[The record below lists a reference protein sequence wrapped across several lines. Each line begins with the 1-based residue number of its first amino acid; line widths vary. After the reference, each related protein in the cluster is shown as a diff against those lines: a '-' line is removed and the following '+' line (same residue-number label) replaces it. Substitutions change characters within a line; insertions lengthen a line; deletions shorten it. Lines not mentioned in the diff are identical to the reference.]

1 MDSVFGTG
9 SSTALDAMGSAGSSF
24 ATGAGL
30 GLIRPASTGSVNL
43 DGNPNLYGSSLSSL
57 APYPYSP
64 SATNLSSMGLGSV
77 GGLRVRD
84 TVQTQYGGFDIQGSE
99 SSSSNANSS
108 SSQSLLMVGGVASMG
123 RMIASPIGTASGG
136 TGPASGL
143 APIRQGSIGHAAADD
158 GNLGLDLDYDNE
170 YDQLLTG
177 TASLGVVDKERA
189 QGLVLGAG
197 AVTGP
202 IMLSGPAQ
210 GQSQSQG
217 QGAMLPSSS
226 NGGGGGGGASG
237 VDFVLR
243 RLCDDTYV
251 PTQPWPVRWEV
262 DAYYCS
268 AVIAQLQQFGGA
280 TTISKLRGFLRSR
293 VNATDNIKSVPLKA
307 MLSGY
312 PGFFTVRSNQV
323 TLAPDPLFTVAM
335 GSADL
340 GIGGLFP
347 VGAVTGGGG
356 IGIGGGIGVGRGHP
370 HCLSP
375 GTSEFDLRTAPGLSP
390 GSSPPSPSFGYG
402 LQ

>member
-1 MDSVFGTG
+1 M
-9 SSTALDAMGSAGSSF
+9 
-24 ATGAGL
+24 
-30 GLIRPASTGSVNL
+30 
-43 DGNPNLYGSSLSSL
+43 
-57 APYPYSP
+57 
-64 SATNLSSMGLGSV
+64 
-77 GGLRVRD
+77 
-84 TVQTQYGGFDIQGSE
+84 
-99 SSSSNANSS
+99 
-108 SSQSLLMVGGVASMG
+108 
-123 RMIASPIGTASGG
+123 
-136 TGPASGL
+136 
-143 APIRQGSIGHAAADD
+143 
-158 GNLGLDLDYDNE
+158 
-170 YDQLLTG
+170 
-177 TASLGVVDKERA
+177 
-189 QGLVLGAG
+189 
-197 AVTGP
+197 TGP

-356 IGIGGGIGVGRGHP
+356 IGIGGGRGHP